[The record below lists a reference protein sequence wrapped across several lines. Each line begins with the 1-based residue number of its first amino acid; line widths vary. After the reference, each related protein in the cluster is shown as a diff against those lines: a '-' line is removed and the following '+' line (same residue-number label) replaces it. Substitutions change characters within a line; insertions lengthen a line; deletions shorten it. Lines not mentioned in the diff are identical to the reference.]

1 MHNGNLNLSVAG
13 MEGYKQSVTHGA
25 PLKVKVSTQN
35 ELWTC
40 LDSALKSEVW
50 SQAATINWVNIQ
62 SFFLH
67 FQTFLWRH
75 RSVDCQFSIN
85 NERGYKVSHLS
96 VCWRQRRTL
105 RTLLAEWRFL
115 AENWNVWDPSSAA
128 VSRYS
133 CTSGPFLS
141 TKMLDM
147 KCFSIGIFSIYVC
160 KQN

>member
-25 PLKVKVSTQN
+25 PLKVEVSTQN

-50 SQAATINWVNIQ
+50 SQAATINSVNIQ

-67 FQTFLWRH
+67 FQTLLWRH

-85 NERGYKVSHLS
+85 KWKGIQSFPPLS
-96 VCWRQRRTL
+96 
-105 RTLLAEWRFL
+105 LLKA
-115 AENWNVWDPSSAA
+115 AENSANSAGRMKVFGRKLKCLRPFVCCSLSIFLYIRSFRVNWNIIVLVD
-128 VSRYS
+128 
-133 CTSGPFLS
+133 
-141 TKMLDM
+141 
-147 KCFSIGIFSIYVC
+147 VC
-160 KQN
+160 SVFYFTI